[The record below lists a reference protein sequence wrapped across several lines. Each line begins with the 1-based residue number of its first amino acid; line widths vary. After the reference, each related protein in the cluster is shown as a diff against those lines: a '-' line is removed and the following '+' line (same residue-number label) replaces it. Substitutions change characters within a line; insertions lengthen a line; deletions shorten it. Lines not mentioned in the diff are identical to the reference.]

1 MRKVRTYTD
10 EFKTKIVLEILR
22 EERSLSEISSEY
34 EIAPSTL
41 SGWKE
46 QFLRNAYMA
55 FSPDKSCKKLKDKLK
70 EAKNKE
76 DDLYKQ
82 IGMLSAQVEWAKK
95 KSEEYGLGF

>member
-1 MRKVRTYTD
+1 
-10 EFKTKIVLEILR
+10 
-22 EERSLSEISSEY
+22 
-34 EIAPSTL
+34 
-41 SGWKE
+41 
-46 QFLRNAYMA
+46 MA